1 MNLLVKL
8 LCLIVIA
15 YSTTSQARLVAP
27 NSNESTTDVICSYA
41 PSQNPSVNR
50 IAAAAGGAGAGA
62 VAILQAAG
70 ISIVSHSAGGYILT
84 GSGGYI
90 AGTMTGV
97 ALAPAL
103 ITTSVLVGGTAVLVE
118 LTCAPV
124 NHPDAVL
131 AVKKYNAVFNK
142 ALHDANAKAVI
153 VRDKTIESARKANEK
168 AIDVRDAANDKAI
181 EFRDSAKRLFAKGTL

>member
-1 MNLLVKL
+1 MNFLAKL
-8 LCLIVIA
+8 LCLIVMT
-15 YSTTSQARLVAP
+15 YSITSQARIVAP

-41 PSQNPSVNR
+41 PSQNSSVNR
-50 IAAAAGGAGAGA
+50 IASAVGGAGVGA
-62 VAILQAAG
+62 AAILEAAG
-70 ISIVSHSAGGYILT
+70 ISIVAHSAGGYILT

-103 ITTSVLVGGTAVLVE
+103 ITASVLVGGTAVLVE
-118 LTCAPV
+118 LSCAPK
-124 NHPDAVL
+124 NHPTAVS
-131 AVKKYNAVFNK
+131 AVKKYNAEFNK
-142 ALHDANAKAVI
+142 ALSNANAKAVK
-153 VRDKTIESARKANEK
+153 VRDNTIESVRKANEQ